1 MELLSR
7 ISQMKKED
15 SKTYGLSDTNFD
27 IFLSH
32 DWPKSNPFP
41 ILDIALFGKT
51 S

>member
-7 ISQMKKED
+7 LSQIKKED
-15 SKTYGLSDTNFD
+15 PKTYGNNHSNFD

-32 DWPKSNPFP
+32 DWPKSKTFP